1 MQQKGKN
8 VSSKGK
14 QKFKWRDK
22 VVFLFVVSQTKAAL
36 LSLGRKWIC
45 FSSNFKIE
53 QPFQKF
59 LCTWAITHPP
69 QYPGPRGKGSRSPTI
84 TLP

>member
-8 VSSKGK
+8 VSSKDR
-14 QKFKWRDK
+14 QKFKWRDR
-22 VVFLFVVSQTKAAL
+22 VLFLFVVSPTKAAL

-45 FSSNFKIE
+45 FSSNFMIE

-59 LCTWAITHPP
+59 LCTWAVTHPP
-69 QYPGPRGKGSRSPTI
+69 QYPDPGGKGSRSPTI